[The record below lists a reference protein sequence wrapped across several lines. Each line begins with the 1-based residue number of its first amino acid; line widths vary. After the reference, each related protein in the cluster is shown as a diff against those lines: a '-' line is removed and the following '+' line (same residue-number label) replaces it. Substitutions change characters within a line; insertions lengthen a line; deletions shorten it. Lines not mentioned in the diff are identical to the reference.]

1 MNRAITISREY
12 GSGGRE
18 IGEKLAAKLGI
29 PFYDKELIA
38 MIAEEGNIETSVLE
52 ANDEVDPDLD
62 NYSPRLVSPDYQI
75 AMTQRI
81 YGAQATVI
89 RNLNEKG
96 PCVIVGRCADA
107 ILPEAINIFIF
118 ADMES
123 RMRRIMTLNHGL
135 TKDEARASIQAVDKR
150 RKAYHEYYSTTQ
162 WGDMK
167 AYDICLNSSLVGVE
181 GCLETAMTY
190 IGHVK

>member
-18 IGEKLAAKLGI
+18 IGEKLAQRLGI

-62 NYSPRLVSPDYQI
+62 NYSPRQVPPDYQI

-81 YGAQATVI
+81 YAAQATVI
-89 RNLNEKG
+89 RSLNDKG
-96 PCVIVGRCADA
+96 PCVIVGRCADT
-107 ILPEAINIFIF
+107 ILPDAVNIFVF

-123 RMRRIMTLNHGL
+123 RINRIMYLNPGL
-135 TKDEARASIQAVDKR
+135 AREEAKASILAVDKR

-162 WGDMK
+162 WGDMN
-167 AYDICLNSSLVGVE
+167 AYDICLNSGLAGVE
-181 GCLETAMTY
+181 GCLEAALTY
-190 IGHVK
+190 IKYVK